1 MRQRMQD
8 VRAVLRSVGYVNE
21 QPDRLS
27 YTTLKEMEAR
37 LPTNICC
44 FCREAFRGWGNNP
57 SPVLEVEDAVACG
70 DCNAA
75 IVLPQRFRNAA
86 RARYDER
93 IQNERE
99 LAELI
104 GGEDSDDEMA
114 QNERKVRELVGGA

>member
-75 IVLPQRFRNAA
+75 IVLPQQFRNAV

-114 QNERKVRELVGGA
+114 QHEREVRELVGGA

>member
-1 MRQRMQD
+1 VKIALEGVKRVINGVKR
-8 VRAVLRSVGYVNE
+8 VPPGVN
-21 QPDRLS
+21 RL
-27 YTTLKEMEAR
+27 L
-37 LPTNICC
+37 
-44 FCREAFRGWGNNP
+44 
-57 SPVLEVEDAVACG
+57 EDAVVCG

-114 QNERKVRELVGGA
+114 QNKRKVRELVGGA